1 MLNNIIRF
9 SLKNRLLL
17 FVVTIMIMAAG
28 YNSYKKL
35 PIDAFPDVSPN
46 LVQIFTLTDGLAP
59 QEVEK
64 YITFPVESSVA
75 GIPGVE
81 NIRSVSNFGLSVV
94 NIYFKDEMSIY
105 FARQLIAERLKEAE
119 ENIPE
124 GFGTPEMGP
133 ISTGMGMILFYYL
146 EDTTGKYSL
155 EELRTMQ
162 DWIVKFNLQTVKGV
176 TEVLGIGGDEKQ
188 FQVVINPPA
197 LLKFDLTIND
207 IVEKIKK
214 NNSNIGAQFLEKNS
228 EELMIRSV
236 GLAKNKEDIENIVI
250 KNYDG
255 RVVFLKDVANIKIGA
270 AIKRGV
276 QVSDGK
282 GEVVAGQV
290 IKLYGENSSTVIDR
304 VEKRI
309 VKINKMLP
317 SGVKIVPYYQQKDLI
332 QASVNTVTSAL
343 LQGILFVMLVLFLF
357 MGSIRPSLVV
367 IIAIPFSVLFTF
379 IGMEY
384 FGISANLMS
393 FGGLAIAIGMMV
405 DGTIVVVENI
415 DRKLREGIVENTEK
429 NTSKNK
435 IRMIMNASFEV
446 VKPVVFAISII
457 IIVFIPLFSLQ
468 GVEGKTF
475 KPLAYTI
482 VFAMLGSLIFAVLLA
497 PMFSSFL
504 MKTPKAQKEKVK
516 DSFIANFKNR
526 LLNIYGRFLFLFI
539 KFRALSVVLA
549 VFLLLLGGFLFTKL
563 GTEFTPE
570 LKEGNLMVRL
580 TLSPSIALTESI
592 RITTLVEKRLLTIK
606 QIKKVVT
613 RIGRGEVGAHSD
625 PVNSAEMYVLLD
637 DKGGIVD
644 SDIQEE
650 VEEKIRKKL
659 KGIPG
664 VVVNISQPI
673 EASIDELLEGVKAE
687 LSVKLFGDDLGKLK
701 ENADKISKLLKTVKG
716 AQDIQVDQ
724 VAGAEQLVI
733 TPNRDKMSRYG
744 INMEEVQNTI
754 KIAIGGESV
763 GKIFEGVKSFDIFVR
778 YEESE
783 RKDKE
788 AIENLIIKTEEGIN
802 IPLKEIAD
810 ISEVSGYRQITRE
823 NNQRFITIQCNVD
836 GRDIGS
842 FVAEAQKK
850 IDKEVDLPVGYFTA
864 WGGQFKLQQE
874 ANKRLSVV
882 IPITLLIIALLLFLS
897 FNNIK
902 NTILILLNIPLAL
915 VGGVVALWVSGQ
927 NLSVPAT
934 VGFIA
939 LFGIALENGMV
950 LVTYLNTL
958 VSEGME
964 VNKASIEAAKRRIKP
979 VLMTAVTTGLGLIP
993 LLIST
998 STGSEVQKPLATVVV
1013 GGLITSTILTLLVI
1027 PSLYKWFSD
1036 KPKESSKA

>member
-1 MLNNIIRF
+1 MLNNIIKF

-17 FVVTIMIMAAG
+17 FVVTIMIMATG

-146 EDTTGKYSL
+146 EDTTGRYSL

-188 FQVVINPPA
+188 FQVIINPLA

-207 IVEKIKK
+207 VVEKIKK

-236 GLAKNKEDIENIVI
+236 GLAKNKGDIENIVI

-255 RVVFLKDVANIKIGA
+255 RVVYLKDVANIKIGA

-276 QVSDGK
+276 QVSNGK

-317 SGVKIVPYYQQKDLI
+317 DGVKIIPYYQQKDLI

-405 DGTIVVVENI
+405 DGTIVVVENV
-415 DRKLREGIVENTEK
+415 DRKLRE
-429 NTSKNK
+429 NK
-435 IRMIMNASFEV
+435 DNEDSNRIKTIMNASFEV

-482 VFAMLGSLIFAVLLA
+482 VFAMIGSLIFAILLA

-504 MKTPKAQKEKVK
+504 MKAPKAKKEETK
-516 DSFIANFKNR
+516 DSFIAKFKNR
-526 LLNIYGRFLFLFI
+526 LLDIYVRFLSLFI

-549 VFLLLLGGFLFTKL
+549 VFLLLLGGLLFTRL

-580 TLSPSIALTESI
+580 TLSPSIALTESM

-637 DKGGIVD
+637 ENGGIVD
-644 SDIQEE
+644 SEIQEE
-650 VEEKIRKKL
+650 VEEEIRKKL

-701 ENADKISKLLKTVKG
+701 ENADKISKLLKTVRG

-724 VAGAEQLVI
+724 ISGAEQLVI
-733 TPNRDKMSRYG
+733 TPNRDKMARYG
-744 INMEEVQNTI
+744 INMENVQDTI

-778 YEESE
+778 YEEAE

-788 AIENLIIKTEEGIN
+788 SISNLIIKTEDGIN

-850 IDKEVDLPVGYFTA
+850 IDKEIKLPVGYFTA

-897 FNNIK
+897 FNNVK

-915 VGGVVALWVSGQ
+915 VGGVVALWISGQ

-964 VNKASIEAAKRRIKP
+964 VNKASLEAAKLRIKP

-998 STGSEVQKPLATVVV
+998 STGSEVQKPLATVVI

-1036 KPKESSKA
+1036 KAKESSKA